1 MRAVA
6 GLSVY
11 TVRGIKSNAG
21 AVSEKRSARPSPAEP
36 RWLVGGPDSKRAPA
50 GPGTSWACVRTK
62 ANQLQ
67 EVPWVLRRAT
77 RRVAGAGVPGG
88 VRYGY
93 GGRSARGEKFLAIF
107 SVNHCILALKVMPY
121 R

>member
-1 MRAVA
+1 M
-6 GLSVY
+6 GFCD
-11 TVRGIKSNAG
+11 VRRD
-21 AVSEKRSARPSPAEP
+21 V
-36 RWLVGGPDSKRAPA
+36 
-50 GPGTSWACVRTK
+50 
-62 ANQLQ
+62 
-67 EVPWVLRRAT
+67 RRA
-77 RRVAGAGVPGG
+77 GGVPGG

>member
-1 MRAVA
+1 M
-6 GLSVY
+6 G
-11 TVRGIKSNAG
+11 
-21 AVSEKRSARPSPAEP
+21 SATCDATC
-36 RWLVGGPDSKRAPA
+36 GGR
-50 GPGTSWACVRTK
+50 
-62 ANQLQ
+62 
-67 EVPWVLRRAT
+67 
-77 RRVAGAGVPGG
+77 AGVPGG

>member
-1 MRAVA
+1 M
-6 GLSVY
+6 
-11 TVRGIKSNAG
+11 
-21 AVSEKRSARPSPAEP
+21 
-36 RWLVGGPDSKRAPA
+36 GGPDSKRAPA

-67 EVPWVLRRAT
+67 EVPWVLRRARRDV
-77 RRVAGAGVPGG
+77 RRVAGVPGG